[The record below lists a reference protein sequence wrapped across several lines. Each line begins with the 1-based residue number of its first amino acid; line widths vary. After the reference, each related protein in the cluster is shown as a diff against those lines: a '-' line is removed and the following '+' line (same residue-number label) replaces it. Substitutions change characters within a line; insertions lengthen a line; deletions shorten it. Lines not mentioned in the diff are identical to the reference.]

1 MRERCQKLGYLS
13 KQTFVNWDPKI
24 FQPLMA
30 GYTGFGDQTGGKQ
43 TARRTFLL
51 DAYRNGAK
59 IIVHCRA
66 DRILVEQGRAAG
78 VEATYDDSQGRRTKL
93 TVRAPQVVAACGSLE
108 TPALGLRSGIGG
120 PNVGEFFRV
129 QPRGAVYGVDK
140 EEQKGWWGSPMTTNC
155 ESVTKHPGRF
165 CLHFGHPALQPRLLR
180 SLVTS

>member
-1 MRERCQKLGYLS
+1 MIFFFQAEDGIRDLTVTGV
-13 KQTFVNWDPKI
+13 QTCALPISKI

-108 TPALGLRSGIGG
+108 
-120 PNVGEFFRV
+120 
-129 QPRGAVYGVDK
+129 
-140 EEQKGWWGSPMTTNC
+140 
-155 ESVTKHPGRF
+155 
-165 CLHFGHPALQPRLLR
+165 
-180 SLVTS
+180 

>member
-43 TARRTFLL
+43 TVRRTFLL

-66 DRILVEQGRAAG
+66 DRILVEQGREAG
-78 VEATYDDSQGRRTKL
+78 VEATYDDSDGRRTKL
-93 TVRAPQVVAACGSLE
+93 TVRAPQVVAAGGSLE
-108 TPALGLRSGIGG
+108 TPALLLRSGIGG
-120 PNVGEFFRV
+120 PNVGKVFRV
-129 QPRGAVYGVDK
+129 QPRGAVDGVYK
-140 EEQKGWWGSPMTTNC
+140 GKPKGWGGSPMAHNREKFTR
-155 ESVTKHPGRF
+155 PGDG
-165 CLHFGHPALQPRLLR
+165 C
-180 SLVTS
+180 